1 MKTALAVL
9 VVIGMAAAAVLY
21 YTMQMAGESSTV
33 YRAATIQRGDLLS
46 TISATGTVEPEEVVD
61 VGAQVAGKIESFGRN
76 PDTPDKT
83 IDFGSIVHKGTVLAN
98 IDPTIY
104 KAQVDQA
111 EATLRRARADLEQL
125 RAKRAQTEQEWR
137 RAESLR
143 PTKAIADTD
152 YDLAVANFKVA
163 DANVTVGEA
172 AIEQSAA
179 SLRLAKTNLD
189 YTIIKSPVEGVIIAR
204 RVNIGQTVV
213 SSLSAPS
220 LFLIAK
226 DLRRIQVWASVNEA
240 DIGRIRLDMP
250 VRFTVDAYPGET
262 FRGKVMQIRLNAA
275 MTQNVV
281 TYTVVVVTDNLDGRL
296 LPYLT
301 ANLQFEVEQ
310 RTGVLLAPNTALRWK
325 PRAEQIDPQVR
336 GAVLAA
342 ASADKSGKS
351 QTGTAGKDSSEAA
364 KSAKKAKA
372 RNDSGRLW
380 IDFDG
385 FVRPM
390 AVTVGASDGS
400 MTEISGDGL
409 KEGMKVVIGEE
420 SKSNLVDAAGETTNP
435 FAPKLFNKK
444 K

>member
-1 MKTALAVL
+1 M
-9 VVIGMAAAAVLY
+9 
-21 YTMQMAGESSTV
+21 
-33 YRAATIQRGDLLS
+33 
-46 TISATGTVEPEEVVD
+46 
-61 VGAQVAGKIESFGRN
+61 
-76 PDTPDKT
+76 
-83 IDFGSIVHKGTVLAN
+83 
-98 IDPTIY
+98 
-104 KAQVDQA
+104 
-111 EATLRRARADLEQL
+111 
-125 RAKRAQTEQEWR
+125 
-137 RAESLR
+137 
-143 PTKAIADTD
+143 
-152 YDLAVANFKVA
+152 
-163 DANVTVGEA
+163 
-172 AIEQSAA
+172 
-179 SLRLAKTNLD
+179 
-189 YTIIKSPVEGVIIAR
+189 
-204 RVNIGQTVV
+204 
-213 SSLSAPS
+213 
-220 LFLIAK
+220 
-226 DLRRIQVWASVNEA
+226 NEA

-380 IDFDG
+380 IDS
-385 FVRPM
+385 
-390 AVTVGASDGS
+390 TVLF
-400 MTEISGDGL
+400 GL
-409 KEGMKVVIGEE
+409 WQ
-420 SKSNLVDAAGETTNP
+420 SRSAQAT
-435 FAPKLFNKK
+435 AR
-444 K
+444 